1 MLTFAPSK
9 SSNMERFDLI
19 FFISVCIM
27 IAITALIR
35 WLYVR
40 NMRIRNQLQMN
51 YIFNNITHEL
61 LTPLTIISA
70 SIEKI
75 REEHPDSKRDLD
87 LMDLNIQRSVR
98 LLQQILETSKSQ
110 AGELKILVSQG
121 DVMQYIKNT
130 ARSLE
135 PLMARKGLTFTIN
148 CKPESMMGW
157 LDTDKMD
164 KIIFNLLS
172 NAAKYTP
179 EGGSVS
185 LNVIT
190 NMRYDRI
197 IIQVIDTGV
206 GIPKEKMKRLF
217 SRFYD
222 GDYRQNRTS
231 GTGLGLALTRDLI
244 YLHGGGIKCDSIE
257 GQGTTFTLEIPIN
270 KESFAPSQIDERN
283 PMQIHIPE
291 KSIADLPQA
300 EHLTEDTAPTADENA
315 SHVLI
320 VEDNTELL
328 RLMKRLLQPR
338 YHVLTANNGREA
350 LQLIQT
356 NKIDIVVSDVMMPEM
371 DGYEL
376 TTHIKHNEIYSYL
389 PIILLTAK
397 TTEEDQQKALLTG
410 ADGFITKPFKIR
422 DLQLHIDNLIAN
434 RQRIHSETT
443 PQAEEPK
450 DTMIPDDRAFLERAA
465 QCVYNHLNDSDY
477 DREAFAADMGT
488 SVSTLY
494 NKLRDLTGKSMA
506 NYMRDIRIR
515 EACRIAKEEPN
526 TRVSDIAYRVGFRDA
541 KYFATAFKRIT
552 GKQPKEYF
560 AELRNE

>member
-1 MLTFAPSK
+1 
-9 SSNMERFDLI
+9 MERFDLI

-338 YHVLTANNGREA
+338 YHVLTANNGHEA

>member
-1 MLTFAPSK
+1 
-9 SSNMERFDLI
+9 MEHFDLI
-19 FFISVCIM
+19 LFISVCIM
-27 IAITALIR
+27 VISFALFR
-35 WLYVR
+35 WLYTR
-40 NMRIRNQLQMN
+40 NTRIRSQLQMN
-51 YIFNNITHEL
+51 FIFNNITHEL

-70 SIEKI
+70 SVEKL
-75 REEHPDSKRDLD
+75 REEHPDSRHDLE

-121 DVMQYIKNT
+121 DVMQYIKET

-135 PLMARKGLTFTIN
+135 PLMTRKHLTFTVN

-172 NAAKYTP
+172 NSAKYTP
-179 EGGSVS
+179 EGGSVA
-185 LNVIT
+185 LNVAT
-190 NMRYDRI
+190 NMRFDRI
-197 IIQVIDTGV
+197 MIQVIDSGV
-206 GIPKEKMKRLF
+206 GIPRDKMKHLF
-217 SRFYD
+217 TRFYD
-222 GDYRQNRTS
+222 GDYRINRTT
-231 GTGLGLALTRDLI
+231 GTGLGLALTRDLVYMHKGKI
-244 YLHGGGIKCDSIE
+244 SCESKE
-257 GQGTTFTLEIPIN
+257 GEGTTFTIEVPIN
-270 KESFAPSQIDERN
+270 KESYSSAQIDERN
-283 PMQIHIPE
+283 QMQIHIHE
-291 KSIADLPQA
+291 DSIADLPQA
-300 EHLTEDTAPTADENA
+300 ESLSEDKAPTADDNA
-315 SHVLI
+315 SRVLI
-320 VEDNTELL
+320 VEDNIELL

-338 YHVLTANNGREA
+338 YHVLTANDGREA

-376 TTHIKHNEIYSYL
+376 TDHIKHNEIYSHL

-410 ADGFITKPFKIR
+410 ADGYIRKPFKIR

-434 RQRIHSETT
+434 RQRIYAETPT
-443 PQAEEPK
+443 LEEESI
-450 DTMIPDDRAFLERAA
+450 DNMNPDDKEFLDRAS
-465 QCVYNHLNDSDY
+465 QCVYKNISDTDY

-494 NKLRDLTGKSMA
+494 NRLRELTGKSIA
-506 NYMRDIRIR
+506 NYIRDIRIQ
-515 EACRIAKEEPN
+515 EACKIAKNERN

-560 AELRNE
+560 AELRDEN

>member
-1 MLTFAPSK
+1 
-9 SSNMERFDLI
+9 MEHINLVILI
-19 FFISVCIM
+19 SASIIIPM
-27 IAITALIR
+27 IILIR
-35 WLYVR
+35 WLYAR
-40 NMRIRNQLQMN
+40 STRIRSQLQMN

-70 SIEKI
+70 SIEKL
-75 REEHPDSKRDLD
+75 REEHPSSRHDLE

-98 LLQQILETSKSQ
+98 LLQQILETSKLQ

-121 DVMQYIKNT
+121 DVMQYIKET

-135 PLMARKGLTFTIN
+135 PLMIRKHLTFTIN

-157 LDTDKMD
+157 VDTDKMD

-172 NAAKYTP
+172 NSAKYTA
-179 EGGSVS
+179 EGGFVT
-185 LNVIT
+185 LNVAT
-190 NMRYDRI
+190 NNRYDHI
-197 IIQVIDTGV
+197 IIQVKDTGV
-206 GIPKEKMKRLF
+206 GIPKDKMKRLF
-217 SRFYD
+217 TRFYD
-222 GDYRQNRTS
+222 GDYRRNRTF

-244 YLHGGGIKCDSIE
+244 YLLGGRISCDSEE
-257 GQGTTFTLEIPIN
+257 GRGTTFTLEIPIN
-270 KESFAPSQIDERN
+270 KESFTPSQIDERHQ
-283 PMQIHIPE
+283 MQIHIPE

-300 EHLTEDTAPTADENA
+300 ENLTEDTVPTADASA

-320 VEDNTELL
+320 VEDNIELL

-338 YHVLTANNGREA
+338 YHVITANDGHEA

-356 NKIDIVVSDVMMPEM
+356 NKVDIVVSDVMMPEM

-376 TTHIKHNEIYSYL
+376 TDHIKHNEIYSHL
-389 PIILLTAK
+389 PVILLTAK
-397 TTEEDQQKALLTG
+397 TTEDDQQKALLTG
-410 ADGFITKPFKIR
+410 ADGYITKPFKIR
-422 DLQLHIDNLIAN
+422 DLQLRIDNLIAN
-434 RQRIHSETT
+434 RQRIHTETPT
-443 PQAEEPK
+443 QVEEPA
-450 DTMIPDDRAFLERAA
+450 DDMNPEDREFLDRAT
-465 QCVYNHLNDSDY
+465 QCVHRHISDSDY

-494 NKLRDLTGKSMA
+494 NRLRDLTGKSMA
-506 NYMRDIRIR
+506 NFIRDIRIQ
-515 EACRIAKEEPN
+515 EACKIAKNERN

-560 AELRNE
+560 AELREEN

>member
-1 MLTFAPSK
+1 
-9 SSNMERFDLI
+9 MEHFDLI
-19 FFISVCIM
+19 LFISVCIM
-27 IAITALIR
+27 VISFALFR
-35 WLYVR
+35 WLYTR
-40 NMRIRNQLQMN
+40 NTRIRSQLQMN
-51 YIFNNITHEL
+51 FIFNNITHEL

-70 SIEKI
+70 SVEKL
-75 REEHPDSKRDLD
+75 REEHPDSRHDLE

-121 DVMQYIKNT
+121 DVMQYIKET

-135 PLMARKGLTFTIN
+135 PLMTRKHLTFTVN

-172 NAAKYTP
+172 NSAKYTP
-179 EGGSVS
+179 EGGSVA
-185 LNVIT
+185 LNVAT
-190 NMRYDRI
+190 NMRFDRI
-197 IIQVIDTGV
+197 MIQVIDSGV
-206 GIPKEKMKRLF
+206 GIPRDKMKHLF
-217 SRFYD
+217 TRFYD
-222 GDYRQNRTS
+222 GDYRINRTT
-231 GTGLGLALTRDLI
+231 GTGLGLALTRDLVYMHKGKI
-244 YLHGGGIKCDSIE
+244 SCESKE
-257 GQGTTFTLEIPIN
+257 GEGTTFTIEVPIN
-270 KESFAPSQIDERN
+270 KESYSSAQIDERN
-283 PMQIHIPE
+283 QMQIHIHE
-291 KSIADLPQA
+291 DSIADLPQA
-300 EHLTEDTAPTADENA
+300 ESLSEDKAPTADDNA
-315 SHVLI
+315 SRVLI
-320 VEDNTELL
+320 VEDNIELL

-338 YHVLTANNGREA
+338 YHVLTANDGREA

-376 TTHIKHNEIYSYL
+376 TDHIKHNEIYSHL

-410 ADGFITKPFKIR
+410 ADGYIRKPFKIR

-434 RQRIHSETT
+434 RQRIYAETPT
-443 PQAEEPK
+443 LEEEESI
-450 DTMIPDDRAFLERAA
+450 DNMNPDDKEFLDRAS
-465 QCVYNHLNDSDY
+465 QCVYKNISDTDY

-494 NKLRDLTGKSMA
+494 NRLRELTGKSIA
-506 NYMRDIRIR
+506 NYIRDIRIQ
-515 EACRIAKEEPN
+515 EACKIAKNERN

-560 AELRNE
+560 AELRDEN

>member
-1 MLTFAPSK
+1 
-9 SSNMERFDLI
+9 MEHINLVILI
-19 FFISVCIM
+19 SASIIIPM
-27 IAITALIR
+27 IILIR
-35 WLYVR
+35 WLYAR
-40 NMRIRNQLQMN
+40 STRIRSQLQMN

-70 SIEKI
+70 SIEKL
-75 REEHPDSKRDLD
+75 REEHPSSRHDLE

-98 LLQQILETSKSQ
+98 LLQQILETSKLQ

-121 DVMQYIKNT
+121 DVMQYIKET

-135 PLMARKGLTFTIN
+135 PLMIRKHLTFTIN

-157 LDTDKMD
+157 VDTDKMD

-172 NAAKYTP
+172 NSAKDTP
-179 EGGSVS
+179 EGGFVT
-185 LNVIT
+185 LNVAT
-190 NMRYDRI
+190 NNRYDHI
-197 IIQVIDTGV
+197 IIQVKDTGV
-206 GIPKEKMKRLF
+206 GIPKDKMKRLF
-217 SRFYD
+217 TRFYD
-222 GDYRQNRTS
+222 GDYRRNRTF

-244 YLHGGGIKCDSIE
+244 YLLGGRISCDSEE
-257 GQGTTFTLEIPIN
+257 GRGTTFTLEIPIN
-270 KESFAPSQIDERN
+270 KESFTPSQIDERHQ
-283 PMQIHIPE
+283 MQIHIPE

-300 EHLTEDTAPTADENA
+300 ENLTEDTVPTADASA

-320 VEDNTELL
+320 VEDNIELL

-338 YHVLTANNGREA
+338 YHVITANDGHEA

-356 NKIDIVVSDVMMPEM
+356 NKVDIVVSDVMMPEM

-376 TTHIKHNEIYSYL
+376 TDHIKHNEIYSHL
-389 PIILLTAK
+389 PVILLTAK
-397 TTEEDQQKALLTG
+397 TTEDDQQKALLTG
-410 ADGFITKPFKIR
+410 ADGYITKPFKIR
-422 DLQLHIDNLIAN
+422 DLQLRIDNLIAN
-434 RQRIHSETT
+434 RQRIHTETPT
-443 PQAEEPK
+443 QVEEPA
-450 DTMIPDDRAFLERAA
+450 DDMNPEDREFLDRAT
-465 QCVYNHLNDSDY
+465 QCVHRHISDSDY

-494 NKLRDLTGKSMA
+494 NRLRDLTGKSMA
-506 NYMRDIRIR
+506 NFIRDIRIQ
-515 EACRIAKEEPN
+515 EGCKIAKNERN

-560 AELRNE
+560 AELREEN

>member
-1 MLTFAPSK
+1 
-9 SSNMERFDLI
+9 MEHINLVILI
-19 FFISVCIM
+19 SASIIIPM
-27 IAITALIR
+27 IILIR
-35 WLYVR
+35 WLYAR
-40 NMRIRNQLQMN
+40 STRIRSQLQMN

-70 SIEKI
+70 SIEKL
-75 REEHPDSKRDLD
+75 REEHPSSRHDLE

-98 LLQQILETSKSQ
+98 LLQQILETSKLQ

-121 DVMQYIKNT
+121 DVMQYIKET

-135 PLMARKGLTFTIN
+135 PLMIRKHLTFTIN

-157 LDTDKMD
+157 VDTDKMD

-172 NAAKYTP
+172 NSAKYTP
-179 EGGSVS
+179 EGGFVT
-185 LNVIT
+185 LNVAT
-190 NMRYDRI
+190 NNRYDHI
-197 IIQVIDTGV
+197 IIQVKDTGV
-206 GIPKEKMKRLF
+206 GIPKDKMKRLF
-217 SRFYD
+217 TRFYD
-222 GDYRQNRTS
+222 GDYRRNRTF

-244 YLHGGGIKCDSIE
+244 YLLGGRISCDSEE
-257 GQGTTFTLEIPIN
+257 GRGTTFTLEIPIN
-270 KESFAPSQIDERN
+270 KESFTPSQIDERHQ
-283 PMQIHIPE
+283 MQIHIPE

-300 EHLTEDTAPTADENA
+300 ENLTEDTVPTADASA

-320 VEDNTELL
+320 VEDNIELL

-338 YHVLTANNGREA
+338 YHVITANDGREA

-356 NKIDIVVSDVMMPEM
+356 NKVDIVVSDVMMPEM

-376 TTHIKHNEIYSYL
+376 TDHIKHNEIYSHL
-389 PIILLTAK
+389 PVILLTAK
-397 TTEEDQQKALLTG
+397 TTEDDQQKALLTG
-410 ADGFITKPFKIR
+410 ADGYITKPFKIR
-422 DLQLHIDNLIAN
+422 DLQLRIDNLIAN
-434 RQRIHSETT
+434 RQRIHSETLT
-443 PQAEEPK
+443 QVEEPA
-450 DTMIPDDRAFLERAA
+450 DDMNPEDREFLDRAT
-465 QCVYNHLNDSDY
+465 QCVHRHISDSDY

-494 NKLRDLTGKSMA
+494 NRLRDLTGKSMA
-506 NYMRDIRIR
+506 NFIRDIRIQ
-515 EACRIAKEEPN
+515 EACKIAKNERN

-560 AELRNE
+560 AELREEN